1 MLAYEFQNM
10 NETLK
15 MMYELDEI
23 VNSVLANSSCK
34 DLESLAI
41 LKLMKDKQPIQNDDK
56 SIYFNSTEG
65 VRIEL
70 GSTPQFIAYN
80 NKKLTTA
87 QATKS
92 TEDKTRYLH
101 TMGDQLGMATK
112 LYQIKG
118 QNAPAKENND
128 WENAVVI
135 SLTVG
140 ILLAMIAFC
149 VISQRKKRVNPD

>member
-15 MMYELDEI
+15 MMYDLDEL

-34 DLESLAI
+34 DLDSIAI
-41 LKLMKDKQPIQNDDK
+41 FKLMKDKENLKTGEK

-65 VRIEL
+65 VRIDL

-112 LYQIKG
+112 LYQMK
-118 QNAPAKENND
+118 AKTVPADENSD
-128 WENAVVI
+128 WENTVTIVV
-135 SLTVG
+135 TVG
-140 ILLAMIAFC
+140 ILLSVIAFC
-149 VISQRKKRVNPD
+149 VI

>member
-1 MLAYEFQNM
+1 MLAFEFKNM

-15 MMYELDEI
+15 MMYELDGL

-34 DLESLAI
+34 DLDAI
-41 LKLMKDKQPIQNDDK
+41 AIFKLLKDKQPLEHSEK

-70 GSTPQFIAYN
+70 GSTPQFIAFN

-87 QATKS
+87 QATNS

-112 LYQIKG
+112 LYQMKG
-118 QNAPAKENND
+118 QNVPATETND
-128 WENAVVI
+128 DW
-135 SLTVG
+135 
-140 ILLAMIAFC
+140 
-149 VISQRKKRVNPD
+149 